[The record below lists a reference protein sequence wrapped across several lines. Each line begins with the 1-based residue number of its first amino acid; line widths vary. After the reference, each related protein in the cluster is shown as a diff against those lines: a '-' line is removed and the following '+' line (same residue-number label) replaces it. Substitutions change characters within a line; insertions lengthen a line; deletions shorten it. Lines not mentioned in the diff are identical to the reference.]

1 MNVRVSMIQEL
12 ERSIRDGSP
21 NQRITTLR
29 RVTDLFIKGADR
41 FDEEQIKL
49 FDHVIGRLAAEIE
62 KTALAELANRFAP
75 IGNAPKEMIRALAHD
90 DVISVAGPVLS
101 QSQRLDDGDL
111 LEIARA
117 KSQSHLLAICGRV
130 QLGEALTDVLVE
142 RGDGA
147 VAQKIAGNNGARF
160 SEFSFANL
168 VARAEN
174 DDLLAETV
182 GRRVDIPPYL
192 FQKLVTHAAERVQQ
206 RLLAAAKPEMQLA
219 IEHLLSEISEKVLA
233 NPELASRSYS
243 AARSFVQVLVQ
254 SGRLTI
260 AELVNFAKSGRFEE
274 TVAALA
280 ELSSVPI
287 DIVDRVM
294 HGDCIDPFLVLC
306 KAKGFDWPV
315 VRALILVRRGC
326 RTLSPQELAGTCQ
339 DFNTLSRST
348 ADRVLRFWQI
358 RQTGH

>member
-1 MNVRVSMIQEL
+1 MNLRVSMIREL
-12 ERSIRDGSP
+12 EDSIRDGSP

-29 RVTDLFIKGADR
+29 RVTDLFIQGADR

-62 KTALAELANRFAP
+62 KTALAELAGRLAP
-75 IGNAPKEMIRALAHD
+75 VGNAPKEMIRTLARD
-90 DVISVAGPVLS
+90 DVISVAGPVLTG
-101 QSQRLDDGDL
+101 SQRIDEGDL
-111 LEIARA
+111 IEIARTR
-117 KSQSHLLAICGRV
+117 SQEHLLAICGRAQV
-130 QLGEALTDVLVE
+130 GEALTDVLVE
-142 RGDGA
+142 RGNDE
-147 VAQKIAGNNGARF
+147 VAQKIAGNDGAAF
-160 SEFSFANL
+160 SDMGFASL

-192 FQKLVTHAAERVQQ
+192 FQKLVTHATERVQQ

-219 IEHLLSEISEKVLA
+219 IEHLLSEISQKVRA

-254 SGRLTI
+254 QGRLTTSD
-260 AELVNFAKSGRFEE
+260 LVNFAKSGRFEE

-280 ELSSVPI
+280 ELSTVPI

-306 KAKGFDWPV
+306 KAKGFDWQV